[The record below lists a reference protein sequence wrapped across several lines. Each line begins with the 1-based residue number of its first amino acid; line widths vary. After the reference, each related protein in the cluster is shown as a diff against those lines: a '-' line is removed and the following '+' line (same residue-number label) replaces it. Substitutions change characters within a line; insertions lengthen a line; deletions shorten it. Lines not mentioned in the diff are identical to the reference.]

1 MGSPEGDQTSVIA
14 GDILDKAIAKA
25 SSLSIKRVNQLR
37 RKYPEATEAD
47 LIHILDKDFKAALT
61 GQGAAVG
68 STAAIPGFG
77 TAAGLAVAGGE
88 AVLTLNVTAF
98 YVLALAEVHGVTFE
112 DVERKRTLL
121 LTVLLGNGANQ
132 AAAKVAGRTGKH
144 WSNKLVQKVPLK
156 AIKAINGVM
165 GRNFVTRY
173 GTKQGIIVLGKVI
186 PFGVGIAI
194 GSGMNYALAVGLV
207 KSAHHAFGDPY
218 NFDSDAEDTLIDAEV
233 IDTDDDLVG
242 EKQTATPGDNL

>member
-1 MGSPEGDQTSVIA
+1 MGIPEGDQARIVASDV
-14 GDILDKAIAKA
+14 LDKAIAKA

-47 LIHILDKDFKAALT
+47 LVRILDKDFKVALT

-88 AVLTLNVTAF
+88 AVLTVNVTAF
-98 YVLALAEVHGVTFE
+98 YVLALAEVHGVTFD

-194 GSGMNYALAVGLV
+194 GSGMNYALALGLI

-218 NFDSDAEDTLIDAEV
+218 GLNSDADEIVVDADIVDFDEDPVEQAEV
-233 IDTDDDLVG
+233 STSS
-242 EKQTATPGDNL
+242 APR